1 MKGRFSPVATKNK
14 HYIRAET
21 DMKALGIFKPEFA
34 PMIEVYSQ
42 LMTQYEALTKIFK
55 KSGYQ
60 YEVNTS
66 TGSKKAPIVT
76 TLETLRKDILN
87 YANMLGLTPLGLLK
101 TNDKAF
107 STVKKSELEEALKSI
122 GGNG

>member
-1 MKGRFSPVATKNK
+1 MAQKNK
-14 HYIRAET
+14 HYIRAEA
-21 DMKALGIFKPEFA
+21 DMKNLGIFKPEFA

-42 LMTQYEALTKIFK
+42 LMTQYDALTRTFK

-60 YEVNTS
+60 FEVNTS

-87 YANMLGLTPLGLLK
+87 YANTLGLTPLGLLK
-101 TNDKAF
+101 TNEKAF
-107 STVKKSELEEALKSI
+107 TVVKKSELEKALDNI
-122 GGNG
+122 GDDG

>member
-1 MKGRFSPVATKNK
+1 MAAKNK

-21 DMKALGIFKPEFA
+21 DMKNLGIFKPEFV

-42 LMTQYEALTKIFK
+42 LMTQYDALTSAFRRSKYK
-55 KSGYQ
+55 

-76 TLETLRKDILN
+76 TLETLRKDILT
-87 YANMLGLTPLGLLK
+87 YANVLGLTPMGLLK

-107 STVKKSELEEALKSI
+107 ATVKKSGLEKALEDI
-122 GGNG
+122 GSGG